1 MANTI
6 AAQLIVDTL
15 AAQSQ
20 TILANRLAALAN
32 FSTDFSSD
40 VKRPKDVVQVA
51 VATAGSTTLTNPTS
65 FNSIGDSTLAA
76 TSVTL
81 NHLYQPFGLSYAD
94 VQNAVRLERLVKI
107 NLDKLADSIWA
118 AATAP
123 ITVANFGAAT
133 VTAADSAVTPGSAQL
148 KALWAGVNKAG
159 RKALIVNP
167 GIYSQLIPTSTTSLP
182 LADGAYGFDGGVYY
196 ANLFP
201 SEAKLAGFACSPDA
215 IAMASAAPALDNVR
229 DGMLVSEVVQ
239 LEGLGM
245 SIYYNVWADK
255 STRALVASAELMFG
269 ASKSV
274 TSGTIASIY
283 NP

>member
-40 VKRPKDVVQVA
+40 VKRPKDVIQVA
-51 VATAGSTTLTNPTS
+51 VATAGSTTLTNPST
-65 FNSIGDSTLAA
+65 FNVIGDTTLAA
-76 TSVTL
+76 TAVTL
-81 NHLYQPFGLSYAD
+81 NHLYQPFGLAYSD
-94 VQNAVRLERLVKI
+94 IQNAVRLERLVKI
-107 NLDKLADSIWA
+107 NLDALADKIWSV
-118 AATAP
+118 ATAP

-133 VTAADSAVTPGSAQL
+133 VTGADSVVTPGSAQL
-148 KALWAGVNKAG
+148 RALWAGVNKSG

-167 GIYSQLIPTSTTSLP
+167 GIYSNLIPTSTTSLP

-215 IAMASAAPALDNVR
+215 IAMASAAPALEEIR
-229 DGMLVSEVVQ
+229 DGLLVSEVVQ

-255 STRALVASAELMFG
+255 STRSLVASAELMFG

>member
-1 MANTI
+1 MPNTI

-20 TILANRLAALAN
+20 TILANRLAALSN

-40 VKRPKDVVQVA
+40 VKRPKDVIQVA
-51 VATAGSTTLTNPTS
+51 VATAGSTTLTNPTA
-65 FNSIGDSTLAA
+65 FNVIGDSTLAA
-76 TSVTL
+76 TAVTL
-81 NHLYQPFGLSYAD
+81 NHLYQPFGLSYSD

-107 NLDKLADSIWA
+107 NLDALADKIWA
-118 AATAP
+118 TATAP

-133 VTAADSAVTPGSAQL
+133 VTGADSTVTPGSANL
-148 KALWAGVNKAG
+148 RALWAGVNKAG

-182 LADGAYGFDGGVYY
+182 LQDGAYGFDGGVYY

-229 DGMLVSEVVQ
+229 DGMLVSEVVT

-255 STRALVASAELMFG
+255 STRNLVASAELMFG

>member
-1 MANTI
+1 MPNTI

-20 TILANRLAALAN
+20 TILANRLAALSN

-40 VKRPKDVVQVA
+40 VKRPKDVIQVA
-51 VATAGSTTLTNPTS
+51 VATAGSTTLTNPST
-65 FNSIGDSTLAA
+65 FNVIGDSTLAA

-81 NHLYQPFGLSYAD
+81 NHLYQPFGLSYSD

-107 NLDKLADSIWA
+107 NLDALADKIWA
-118 AATAP
+118 VATAP

-133 VTAADSAVTPGSAQL
+133 VTAADTAVTPGSAQL
-148 KALWAGVNKAG
+148 KALWAGVSKAG

-196 ANLFP
+196 ASSFP
-201 SEAKLAGFACSPDA
+201 SEAKLAGFACAPEA
-215 IAMASAAPALDNVR
+215 LAMAAAAPALENIR
-229 DGMLVSEVVQ
+229 DGMLVSEVVT

-255 STRALVASAELMFG
+255 STRNLVASAELMFG

>member
-40 VKRPKDVVQVA
+40 VKRPKDVIQVA

-133 VTAADSAVTPGSAQL
+133 VTGADSVVTPGSAQL
-148 KALWAGVNKAG
+148 KALWAAVNKSG

-255 STRALVASAELMFG
+255 QTRALVASAELMFG

>member
-182 LADGAYGFDGGVYY
+182 LSDGAYGFDGGVYY

>member
-1 MANTI
+1 MPNTI

-20 TILANRLAALAN
+20 TILANRLAALSN

-40 VKRPKDVVQVA
+40 VKRPKDVIQVA
-51 VATAGSTTLTNPTS
+51 VATAGSTTLTNPS
-65 FNSIGDSTLAA
+65 AFNVIGDSTLAA
-76 TSVTL
+76 TAVTL
-81 NHLYQPFGLSYAD
+81 NHLYQPFGLSYSD

-107 NLDKLADSIWA
+107 NLDALADKIWSV
-118 AATAP
+118 ATAP

-133 VTAADSAVTPGSAQL
+133 VTGADSVVTPGSAQL
-148 KALWAGVNKAG
+148 RALWAGVNKAG

-167 GIYSQLIPTSTTSLP
+167 GIYSNLIPTSTTSLP

-215 IAMASAAPALDNVR
+215 IAMAAAAPALDNVR

-255 STRALVASAELMFG
+255 STRNLVASAELMFG

>member
-20 TILANRLAALAN
+20 TILANRLAALSN

-40 VKRPKDVVQVA
+40 VKRPKDVIQVA
-51 VATAGSTTLTNPTS
+51 VATVGSTTLTNPSS
-65 FNSIGDSTLAA
+65 FNVIGDSTLAA
-76 TSVTL
+76 TAVTL
-81 NHLYQPFGLSYAD
+81 NHLYQPFGLSYSD

-133 VTAADSAVTPGSAQL
+133 VTGADTVVTPGSAQL

-255 STRALVASAELMFG
+255 STRNLVASAELMFG

>member
-133 VTAADSAVTPGSAQL
+133 VTGADTVVTPGSAQL

>member
-6 AAQLIVDTL
+6 NSALIVDTVAEL
-15 AAQSQ
+15 SL
-20 TILANRLAALAN
+20 TSLSNRLAALSN
-32 FSTDFSSD
+32 FTSDFSSD
-40 VKRPKDVVQVA
+40 VKRPMDVVQVA
-51 VATAGSTTLTNPTS
+51 LSTAGSTTLTNPTS
-65 FNSIGDSTLAA
+65 FNSIGASTLGASA
-76 TSVTL
+76 VTL
-81 NHLYQPFGLSYAD
+81 AHLYQPLGLSYAD
-94 VQNAVRLERLVKI
+94 IQNGIKLEKI
-107 NLDKLADSIWA
+107 LKVNMDKLADSIWA

-123 ITVANFGAAT
+123 ITVDNFGAAT
-133 VTAADSAVTPGSAQL
+133 VTGADSTVTPGSANL
-148 KALWAGVNKAG
+148 RALWAGVNKAG

-182 LADGAYGFDGGVYY
+182 LQDGAYGFDGGVYY

-229 DGMLVSEVVQ
+229 DGMLVSEVVT

-255 STRALVASAELMFG
+255 STRNLVASAELMFG

>member
-1 MANTI
+1 MPNTI

-20 TILANRLAALAN
+20 TILANRLAALSN

-40 VKRPKDVVQVA
+40 VKRPKDVIQVA
-51 VATAGSTTLTNPTS
+51 VATAGSTTLTNPSS
-65 FNSIGDSTLAA
+65 FNVIGDSTLAA
-76 TSVTL
+76 TAVTL
-81 NHLYQPFGLSYAD
+81 NHLYQPFGLSYSD

-107 NLDKLADSIWA
+107 NLDALADKIWA
-118 AATAP
+118 TATAP
-123 ITVANFGAAT
+123 ITANFGAAT
-133 VTAADSAVTPGSAQL
+133 VTGADSVVTPGSAQL
-148 KALWAGVNKAG
+148 RALWAGVNKAG

-167 GIYSQLIPTSTTSLP
+167 GIYSNLIPTSTTSLP

-215 IAMASAAPALDNVR
+215 IAMAAAAPALDNVR

-255 STRALVASAELMFG
+255 STRNLVASAELMFG

>member
-1 MANTI
+1 MPNTI

-20 TILANRLAALAN
+20 TILANRLAALSN

-40 VKRPKDVVQVA
+40 VKRPKDVIQVA
-51 VATAGSTTLTNPTS
+51 VATAGSTTLTNPTA
-65 FNSIGDSTLAA
+65 FNVIGDSTLAA
-76 TSVTL
+76 TAVTL
-81 NHLYQPFGLSYAD
+81 NHLYQPFGLSYSD

-107 NLDKLADSIWA
+107 NLDALADKIWA
-118 AATAP
+118 TATAP

-133 VTAADSAVTPGSAQL
+133 VTGADSTVTPGSANL
-148 KALWAGVNKAG
+148 RALWAGVNKAG

-182 LADGAYGFDGGVYY
+182 LQDGAYGFDGGVYY

-229 DGMLVSEVVQ
+229 DGMLVSEVVT

-245 SIYYNVWADK
+245 SIFYNVWADK
-255 STRALVASAELMFG
+255 STRNLVASAELMFG

>member
-1 MANTI
+1 MPNTI

-20 TILANRLAALAN
+20 TVLANRLAALSN

-40 VKRPKDVVQVA
+40 VKRPKDVIQVA
-51 VATAGSTTLTNPTS
+51 VATAGSTTLTNPS
-65 FNSIGDSTLAA
+65 AFNVIGDSTLAA
-76 TSVTL
+76 TAVTL
-81 NHLYQPFGLSYAD
+81 NHLYQPFGLSYSD

-215 IAMASAAPALDNVR
+215 IAMASAAPALENVR
-229 DGMLVSEVVQ
+229 DGMLVSEVVT

-255 STRALVASAELMFG
+255 STRNLVASAELMFG

>member
-1 MANTI
+1 MPNTI

-20 TILANRLAALAN
+20 TILANRLAALSN

-51 VATAGSTTLTNPTS
+51 IASAGSNTLTNPTA
-65 FNSIGDSTLAA
+65 FNSIGDSTLGA
-76 TSVTL
+76 TAVTL
-81 NHLYQPFGLSYAD
+81 NHLYQPFGLSYSD

-133 VTAADSAVTPGSAQL
+133 VTGADSTVTPGSANL
-148 KALWAGVNKAG
+148 RSLWAGVSKAG

-182 LADGAYGFDGGVYY
+182 LENGAYGFDGGVYY
-196 ANLFP
+196 ASSFP
-201 SEAKLAGFACSPDA
+201 SEAKLAGFACAPEA
-215 IAMASAAPALDNVR
+215 IAMAAAAPALENVR
-229 DGMLVSEVVQ
+229 DGMLVSEVVT

-255 STRALVASAELMFG
+255 GTRNLIASAELMFG
-269 ASKSV
+269 ASRAV

>member
-81 NHLYQPFGLSYAD
+81 NHLYQPFGLAYSD

>member
-1 MANTI
+1 MPNTI

-20 TILANRLAALAN
+20 TILANRLAALSN

-40 VKRPKDVVQVA
+40 VKRPKDVIQVA
-51 VATAGSTTLTNPTS
+51 VATAGSTTLTNPTA
-65 FNSIGDSTLAA
+65 FNVIGDSTLAA

-81 NHLYQPFGLSYAD
+81 NHLYQPFGLSYSD

-107 NLDKLADSIWA
+107 NLDALADKIWA
-118 AATAP
+118 VATAP

-133 VTAADSAVTPGSAQL
+133 VTAADTAVTPGSAQL
-148 KALWAGVNKAG
+148 KALWAGISKAG

-196 ANLFP
+196 ASSFP
-201 SEAKLAGFACSPDA
+201 SEAKLAGFACAPEA
-215 IAMASAAPALDNVR
+215 LAMAAAAPALENIR
-229 DGMLVSEVVQ
+229 DGLLVSEVVQ

-255 STRALVASAELMFG
+255 STRNLVASAELMFG
-269 ASKSV
+269 ASKAV

>member
-1 MANTI
+1 MPNTI

-40 VKRPKDVVQVA
+40 VKRPKDVVQVS

-65 FNSIGDSTLAA
+65 FNSIGDSTLAGTA
-76 TSVTL
+76 VTL
-81 NHLYQPFGLSYAD
+81 NHLYQPFGLSYSD

-133 VTAADSAVTPGSAQL
+133 VTGADTVVTPGSAQL
-148 KALWAGVNKAG
+148 KALWAGVNKSG

-182 LADGAYGFDGGVYY
+182 LSDGAYGFDGGVYY

-245 SIYYNVWADK
+245 SIYYNVWSDK

>member
-20 TILANRLAALAN
+20 TILANRLAALRN
-32 FSTDFSSD
+32 FSTDFSGD
-40 VKRPKDVVQVA
+40 VKKPNDTIQVA
-51 VATAGSTTLTNPTS
+51 IASATAATQVNPSSFNGIGGTTLS
-65 FNSIGDSTLAA
+65 A
-76 TSVTL
+76 TAVSLDHV
-81 NHLYQPFGLSYAD
+81 YQPFGLEYSD
-94 VQNAVRLERLVKI
+94 IQNSVRLERLVKI
-107 NLDKLADSIWA
+107 NLDALADKIWA
-118 AATAP
+118 LATAP
-123 ITVANFGAAT
+123 ITVANFGAAA

-148 KALWAGVNKAG
+148 KALWAGVSKAG

-182 LADGAYGFDGGVYY
+182 LSEGAYGFDGGVFY
-196 ANLFP
+196 ASQFP
-201 SEAKLAGFACSPDA
+201 SEAKLAGFACAPEA
-215 IAMASAAPALDNVR
+215 VALAAAAPSLDHVR
-229 DGMLVSEVVQ
+229 DGMLVSEVVA

-245 SIYYNVWADK
+245 NIYYNVWADK

-269 ASKSV
+269 ANKAV
-274 TSGTIASIY
+274 TNGTIAAVY

>member
-1 MANTI
+1 MPNTI

-20 TILANRLAALAN
+20 TILANRLAALSN

-40 VKRPKDVVQVA
+40 VKRPKDVIQVA

-65 FNSIGDSTLAA
+65 FNVIGDSTLTA
-76 TSVTL
+76 TAVTL
-81 NHLYQPFGLSYAD
+81 NHLYQPFGLSYSD

-107 NLDKLADSIWA
+107 NLDALADKIWA
-118 AATAP
+118 TATAP

-133 VTAADSAVTPGSAQL
+133 VTGADTVVTPGSAQL
-148 KALWAGVNKAG
+148 RALWAGVNKAG

-215 IAMASAAPALDNVR
+215 IAMAAAAPALDNVR

-255 STRALVASAELMFG
+255 STRNLVASAELMFG

>member
-1 MANTI
+1 MPNTI

-20 TILANRLAALAN
+20 TILANRLAALSN

-40 VKRPKDVVQVA
+40 VKRPKDVIQVA
-51 VATAGSTTLTNPTS
+51 VATAGSTTLTNPSS
-65 FNSIGDSTLAA
+65 FNVIGDSTLAA
-76 TSVTL
+76 TAVTL
-81 NHLYQPFGLSYAD
+81 NHLYQPFGLSYSD
-94 VQNAVRLERLVKI
+94 VQNSVRLERLVKI
-107 NLDKLADSIWA
+107 NLDALADKIWSV
-118 AATAP
+118 ATAP

-133 VTAADSAVTPGSAQL
+133 VTGADTVVTPGSAQL
-148 KALWAGVNKAG
+148 RALWAGVNKAG

-215 IAMASAAPALDNVR
+215 IAMAAAAPALDNVR

-255 STRALVASAELMFG
+255 STRNLVASAELMFG

>member
-1 MANTI
+1 MPNTI

-20 TILANRLAALAN
+20 TILANRLAALSN

-40 VKRPKDVVQVA
+40 VKRPKDVIQVA
-51 VATAGSTTLTNPTS
+51 VATAGSTTLTNPSS
-65 FNSIGDSTLAA
+65 FNVIGDSTLTA
-76 TSVTL
+76 TAVTL
-81 NHLYQPFGLSYAD
+81 NHLYQPFGLSYSD

-107 NLDKLADSIWA
+107 NLDALADKIWSV
-118 AATAP
+118 ATAP

-133 VTAADSAVTPGSAQL
+133 VTGADSVVTPGSAQL
-148 KALWAGVNKAG
+148 RALWAGVNKAG

-167 GIYSQLIPTSTTSLP
+167 GIYSNLIPTSTTSLP

-215 IAMASAAPALDNVR
+215 IAMAAAAPALDNVR

-255 STRALVASAELMFG
+255 STRNLVASAELMFG

>member
-1 MANTI
+1 MPNTI

-20 TILANRLAALAN
+20 TILANRLAALSN

-40 VKRPKDVVQVA
+40 VKRPKDVIQVA
-51 VATAGSTTLTNPTS
+51 VATAGSTTLTNPS
-65 FNSIGDSTLAA
+65 AFNVIGDSTLAA
-76 TSVTL
+76 TAVTL
-81 NHLYQPFGLSYAD
+81 NHLYQPFGLSYSD

-107 NLDKLADSIWA
+107 NLDALADKIWA
-118 AATAP
+118 VATAP

-133 VTAADSAVTPGSAQL
+133 VTGADSVVTPGSAQL
-148 KALWAGVNKAG
+148 RALWAGVNKSG

-167 GIYSQLIPTSTTSLP
+167 GIYSNLIPTSTTSLP

-229 DGMLVSEVVQ
+229 DGMLVSEVVT

-255 STRALVASAELMFG
+255 STRNLVASAELMFG

-274 TSGTIASIY
+274 TSGTIASVY

>member
-1 MANTI
+1 MPNTI

-15 AAQSQ
+15 AAQTQ
-20 TILANRLAALAN
+20 TVLANRLAALSHFA
-32 FSTDFSSD
+32 SDFSSD

-51 VATAGSTTLTNPTS
+51 IASAGSATQTNPTS
-65 FNSIGDSTLAA
+65 FNSIGDSTLGA
-76 TSVTL
+76 TAVTL
-81 NHLYQPFGLSYAD
+81 NHLYQPFGLAYSD
-94 VQNAVRLERLVKI
+94 IQNAIRLERLVKI

-148 KALWAGVNKAG
+148 KALWAGVSKAG

-182 LADGAYGFDGGVYY
+182 LSEGAYGFDGGVYY
-196 ANLFP
+196 ASSFP
-201 SEAKLAGFACSPDA
+201 SEAKLAGFACAPEA
-215 IAMASAAPALDNVR
+215 LAMAAAAPSLDHVR
-229 DGMLVSEVVQ
+229 DGMLVSEVVPVES
-239 LEGLGM
+239 LGL

-255 STRALVASAELMFG
+255 STRNLVASAELMFG
-269 ASKSV
+269 ASKAV
-274 TSGTIASIY
+274 TSGTIASVY